1 MPSAQ
6 RKFLKRRRHSSL
18 ARNANGPFI
27 SMPSVPLSEALWQ
40 KGYQTR
46 RFCRSNSA
54 TLCDDFGEFVNKKGA
69 SDI

>member
-6 RKFLKRRRHSSL
+6 RKLLKRRGHPSL
-18 ARNANGPFI
+18 ARNANDLFI
-27 SMPSVPLSEALWQ
+27 STPSVPLSEALWQ

-46 RFCRSNSA
+46 RLCRSNSPS
-54 TLCDDFGEFVNKKGA
+54 LYDDFGEFVNKKGA